1 MVASGPGGIAVNSQY
16 SSSSTFCT
24 VWYYSGSNIVQT
36 YNSPM
41 NVVNPYSGVMSTHST
56 SLSTGWAKSGQM
68 TLQTN
73 SIDNGTV
80 TQMAYSFG
88 YAHQALVVTLSISI
102 STSGVSVDF
111 AFSVE
116 MTIDGKRTCTYDQYG
131 NLTSY

>member
-1 MVASGPGGIAVNSQY
+1 
-16 SSSSTFCT
+16 
-24 VWYYSGSNIVQT
+24 
-36 YNSPM
+36 
-41 NVVNPYSGVMSTHST
+41 
-56 SLSTGWAKSGQM
+56 M

-88 YAHQALVVTLSISI
+88 YAHQALAVTPSISI

-111 AFSVE
+111 SFSVE
-116 MTIDGKRTCTYDQYG
+116 MTTDGKRTCTYDQYG